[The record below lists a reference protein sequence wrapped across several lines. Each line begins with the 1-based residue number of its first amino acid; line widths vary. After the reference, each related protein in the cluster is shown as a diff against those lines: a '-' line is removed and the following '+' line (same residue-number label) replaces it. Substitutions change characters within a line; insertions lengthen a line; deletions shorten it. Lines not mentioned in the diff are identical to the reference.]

1 MEYDLAPNGPTR
13 TPPRPVTAQRT
24 STDRPAPLLD
34 LQRLAGNA
42 AVSSAVKSGRF
53 DSSLP
58 VQRLEDDQEAVD
70 EEFEE
75 ENAESEEVNAEEAEA
90 EGEQEEIQEESEG

>member
-13 TPPRPVTAQRT
+13 TTPRPVTAQRT
-24 STDRPAPLLD
+24 PAQGNQAPLLD

-53 DSSLP
+53 DSSVP
-58 VQRLEDDQEAVD
+58 VQRIDEQEAVD

-75 ENAESEEVNAEEAEA
+75 EDMESEESNAEEAEA
-90 EGEQEEIQEESEG
+90 EQEQEEIQEESEG